1 MLILIVLRGG
11 MIVSRVYL
19 YHPTIDKAIFSLGTP
34 CMPPAQVW
42 LDFDAMVAE
51 KPAFKYQ
58 ESFGSTAF
66 EDHFQSKEEIRQYFN
81 ATFGGRGPNGE
92 LGFSTTGA
100 LVQNWGILQ
109 AGTQL
114 TKKVRN
120 SLTLFQNSALR
131 LAGIHE
137 MDYYVNQYARN
148 GLHGPRKSVPQAQ
161 VLLPWN
167 LSIMETQ
174 STGTGTAVR
183 TLRMNSCTYHPVNLV

>member
-1 MLILIVLRGG
+1 

-19 YHPTIDKAIFSLGTP
+19 YHPNIVKAIFSLGTP
-34 CMPPAQVW
+34 YLPPTQVW

-51 KPAFKYQ
+51 KPTFKYQ
-58 ESFGSTAF
+58 ENFGSTAF
-66 EDHFQSKEEIRQYFN
+66 EDHFQSKEDIRQFFN

-100 LVQNWGILQ
+100 LVQNWGFLQ

-120 SLTLFQNSALR
+120 SLTLFQKGALK
-131 LAGIHE
+131 LTSIQE

-148 GLHGPRKSVPQAQ
+148 GLRGPRKSVPQGQ
-161 VLLPWN
+161 VLLLWN
-167 LSIMETQ
+167 L
-174 STGTGTAVR
+174 
-183 TLRMNSCTYHPVNLV
+183 